1 MTYKRQDKNQDS
13 NINKKLNFENQN
25 EQELNE
31 NEDKSNVN
39 YKLIYDSI
47 KKTNYYLKLIEIIRV
62 ILMVLLS
69 LIIYY
74 DNILDFKPK
83 DKKTGFIVTFGLIE
97 ITLYLLSVKT
107 KTRKDVRNNFF
118 KKRMK

>member
-1 MTYKRQDKNQDS
+1 
-13 NINKKLNFENQN
+13 
-25 EQELNE
+25 
-31 NEDKSNVN
+31 
-39 YKLIYDSI
+39 
-47 KKTNYYLKLIEIIRV
+47 
-62 ILMVLLS
+62 MVLLS